1 MRWSATT
8 SEAEP
13 RLTPSEVTRR
23 WWPLAA
29 SWLLMTGELVIAA
42 AVVARLPDPDVQ
54 LAAWGVVFAII
65 TVIQAPSNAFLPVS
79 TALSTDRWSF
89 RRLGRYVLV
98 VLATLTTL
106 HVLLAATPL
115 YDVVLGTGLGLP
127 TEVLEAARWPLIAMI
142 LWSPGT
148 GYRRYLHGALIRVG
162 FSRVTIWGAG
172 IRLGVGI
179 TVLAVGAATLPL
191 PGALLAACGI
201 IAGVVSETVFVR
213 WRAAVLL
220 PQRLPPGGSAAGAG
234 GERLGVRRFADFYT
248 PLVLTA
254 LLTMGVQIVVTG
266 FIGRMPQALA
276 SLAVWPVVSSFLIL
290 WQAPAFAYTEVVIS
304 VQGRLGAAT
313 ALWRVTWWSVALL
326 TVGLGLAVATPLAA
340 AWFDGV
346 MGLSPVL
353 TEMALLT
360 AVWLMAVPAL
370 RMLHSHLQGVLV
382 ATARTRAVFESVVV
396 FLLVVVAVLSG
407 GVVVGTTAGAYVGAL
422 ATTLGLVAQTAWLA
436 ARAAGLRRQG

>member
-1 MRWSATT
+1 M
-8 SEAEP
+8 
-13 RLTPSEVTRR
+13 TRR
-23 WWPLAA
+23 WWPLAT

-54 LAAWGVVFAII
+54 LAAWGVVFAVI
-65 TVIQAPSNAFLPVS
+65 TVIQAPSNAFLPAS
-79 TALSTDRWSF
+79 TALSTDRAAF
-89 RRLGRYVLV
+89 RRLGRYVAV

-106 HVLLAATPL
+106 HVLLATTPL
-115 YDVVLGTGLGLP
+115 YGLVLGTWLGLP
-127 TEVLEAARWPLIAMI
+127 DEVLAAVRWPLIAMI
-142 LWSPGT
+142 AWSPGT
-148 GYRRYLHGALIRVG
+148 GYRRYLHGALIRLG

-179 TVLAVGAATLPL
+179 SVLMVGAATLPL

-220 PQRLPPGGSAAGAG
+220 PHHLPQESSAGDGRRLNP
-234 GERLGVRRFADFYT
+234 RRFAHFYT

-266 FIGRMPQALA
+266 FLGRMPMALA

-304 VQGRLGAAT
+304 VQGRPGAAA
-313 ALWRVTWWSVALL
+313 ALWRVTWWSVAAL
-326 TVGLGLAVATPLAA
+326 TLGLGVAVATPLAA
-340 AWFDGV
+340 AWFDAV
-346 MGLSPVL
+346 MGLSPAL
-353 TEMALLT
+353 TEMALFT
-360 AVWLMAVPAL
+360 TVWLLAVPAL
-370 RMLHSHLQGVLV
+370 RMVHSHLQGVLV

-396 FLLVVVAVLSG
+396 FLLVVVAVLAG

-422 ATTLGLVAQTAWLA
+422 ATTLGLLAQTAWLA
-436 ARAAGLRRQG
+436 ARAAGMRRHG

>member
-1 MRWSATT
+1 
-8 SEAEP
+8 
-13 RLTPSEVTRR
+13 VTRR

-79 TALSTDRWSF
+79 TALSTDQWTF
-89 RRLGRYVLV
+89 RRLGRYVLA

-115 YDVVLGTGLGLP
+115 YDLVLGAGLRLP
-127 TEVLEAARWPLIAMI
+127 AEVLEAARWPLIAMI

-172 IRLGVGI
+172 LRLGVGI

-220 PQRLPPGGSAAGAG
+220 PQRLAPGGSAEGAG
-234 GERLGVRRFADFYT
+234 GRRLGARRFAGFYT

-254 LLTMGVQIVVTG
+254 LLTMGVQIIVTG
-266 FIGRMPQALA
+266 FLGRMPQALA

-304 VQGRLGAAT
+304 LQQRFGAAA
-313 ALWRVTWWSVALL
+313 ALWRVTGWTAGLL
-326 TVGLGLAVATPLAA
+326 TLGLGVGVATPIAG
-340 AWFDGV
+340 AWFDAV

-360 AVWLMAVPAL
+360 TLWLLPVPAL
-370 RMLHSHLQGVLV
+370 RMVHSHVQGVLV
-382 ATARTRAVFESVVV
+382 ATGRTRAVFESVVV
-396 FLLVVVAVLSG
+396 FLIVVVVVLTA
-407 GVVVGTTAGAYVGAL
+407 GVAVGTITGAYVGAL

-436 ARAAGLRRQG
+436 ARAAGGGRHG

>member
-1 MRWSATT
+1 M
-8 SEAEP
+8 
-13 RLTPSEVTRR
+13 TRR

-42 AVVARLPDPDVQ
+42 AVVARLPDPAVQ

-106 HVLLAATPL
+106 HALLALTPL
-115 YDVVLGTGLGLP
+115 YDVVLGTWLGLP
-127 TEVLEAARWPLIAMI
+127 EEVLGAARWPLAAMI

-148 GYRRYLHGALIRVG
+148 GYRRYLHGALIRFG
-162 FSRVTIWGAG
+162 FTRVTIWGAG
-172 IRLGVGI
+172 LRLGVGI
-179 TVLAVGAATLPL
+179 TVLTVGAATLSL

-201 IAGVVSETVFVR
+201 IAGVVAETVFVR
-213 WRAAVLL
+213 WRASVLL
-220 PQRLPPGGSAAGAG
+220 PLRLPPGGSAADTG
-234 GERLGVRRFADFYT
+234 GQRLGPRHFADFYT

-254 LLTMGVQIVVTG
+254 LLTMGVQIIVTG
-266 FIGRMPQALA
+266 FLGRMPQALA

-304 VQGRLGAAT
+304 LQQRIGAAA
-313 ALWRVTWWSVALL
+313 ALWRVTWWTSALL
-326 TVGLGLAVATPLAA
+326 TLGLAVATLTPVAG

-346 MGLSPVL
+346 MGLPP
-353 TEMALLT
+353 ELT
-360 AVWLMAVPAL
+360 AMAIVTTLWLLAVPAL

-396 FLLVVVAVLSG
+396 FLLVVVAALAA
-407 GVVVGTTAGAYVGAL
+407 GVAIGTIAGAYVGAF
-422 ATTLGLVAQTAWLA
+422 ATSLGLLAQTAWLA
-436 ARAAGLRRQG
+436 ARAAGGRRPA